1 MERNGINMV
10 NKQSFKLSKKQQEY
24 CKDIL
29 FKIQSLARFLS
40 FLIEQFN
47 FVDEDKRQGL
57 IESFNYFSKE
67 MVSYYE
73 LQEKEYFQ
81 IDQQYRINILDIPR
95 VQNIQY
101 EIYPEEGVIIY
112 TYEIG

>member
-10 NKQSFKLSKKQQEY
+10 NKQAFKLSNKQQEY

-29 FKIQSLARFLS
+29 FRIQSLARFLS

-47 FVDEDKRQGL
+47 FVEDDKRQGL

-67 MVSYYE
+67 IIQYYE

-81 IDQQYRINILDIPR
+81 IDQQYRVNILDIPK

-101 EIYPEEGVIIY
+101 EIRPEEGVIVYI
-112 TYEIG
+112 YEIE

>member
-10 NKQSFKLSKKQQEY
+10 NKQSFQLNKKQQEN

-29 FKIQSLARFLS
+29 FRIQSLARLLS
-40 FLIEQFN
+40 FLVEQFN
-47 FVDEDKRQGL
+47 FVEEDKRQRL
-57 IESFNYFSKE
+57 IEAFNYFSSE
-67 MVSYYE
+67 IVSQYE
-73 LQEKEYFQ
+73 LQEREYFQ
-81 IDQQYRINILDIPR
+81 IDQQYRINILDIPQ

-101 EIYPEEGVIIY
+101 EIYPEKGVIVY